1 MVVTTSSCVGYAEV
15 KNSKIVRRT
24 VILSFLKSALMSK
37 ASKFIAIPEW
47 FKLKRYPHIGLPIAP
62 RQVAAVISY
71 IKSPDKIAH
80 HAFMPFIRREMIS
93 HPYRVNSDTGVKE
106 RKRKVR
112 KLTYASH
119 LDSAIFA
126 YYALKLQKSYEVF
139 VRKNH
144 LENVAVAYRKIKCP
158 NGGGNKCN
166 IHIAGDVFQYVR
178 SQLRKNK
185 EVAIITFDIKEFFDS
200 LDHKY
205 LKQSWKKIMG
215 CTDMPEDE
223 YNILKHATKF
233 SYIRENR
240 IFEMFK
246 DQILCE
252 SGSIVRTKR
261 VKRLDYMR
269 DKNAIAYCDRKNI
282 DIIRQSGYIEGH
294 KGNAGIPQGLP
305 ISAVLANIYMSSF
318 DIEALA
324 EVQSAGGIYKR
335 YSDDIVVVCPIKEA
349 VRLKNYII
357 NHITSIHLEIQER
370 KTNLYEIHKVF
381 GKAMCFHEKDGM
393 KHKIEYLGFSFDG
406 EHVLIK
412 SAGLSNYFHKMWRSK
427 RRHKRW
433 AISINNSTNGRIFEH
448 PFYKRYTL
456 AGSVRHQIRRKKG
469 NRFVITGKK
478 SYGNYLTYAYKAS
491 EVLGSPS
498 IKRQLRKNL
507 HRVRKSINEIRT
519 DITRVQ
525 NAKMNATLQP

>member
-1 MVVTTSSCVGYAEV
+1 MT
-15 KNSKIVRRT
+15 
-24 VILSFLKSALMSK
+24 K
-37 ASKFIAIPEW
+37 ASKFIVIPEW

-62 RQVAAVISY
+62 KRVAEVISY
-71 IKSPDKIAH
+71 AKSPDKIAH

-93 HPYRVNSDTGVKE
+93 HPYRVNSNTGVKE

-112 KLTYASH
+112 ELTYASH

-126 YYALKLQKSYEVF
+126 YYALKLQKSYEAF

-158 NGGGNKCN
+158 NNAGNKCN

-185 EVAIITFDIKEFFDS
+185 EVALITFDIKGFFDN

-215 CTDMPEDE
+215 YTDMPEDE
-223 YNILKHATKF
+223 YNIFKHATKF
-233 SYIRENR
+233 SYIRDDR
-240 IFEMFK
+240 IFELFK

-252 SGSIVRTKR
+252 SGSSIKAKR
-261 VKRLDYMR
+261 VKRPDFMR
-269 DKNAIAYCDRKNI
+269 DKKAIAYCERKDI
-282 DIIRQSGYIEGH
+282 DKIRQSGYIEGH
-294 KGNAGIPQGLP
+294 KICIGIPQGLP
-305 ISAVLANIYMSSF
+305 ISAVLANIYMAEF
-318 DIEALA
+318 DVDALA
-324 EVQSAGGIYKR
+324 TVQAVGGIYKR

-349 VRLKNYII
+349 VRLKKYII
-357 NHITSIHLEIQER
+357 NHITSVHLEIQDH
-370 KTNLYEIHKVF
+370 KTNLYEIHKIF
-381 GKAMCFHEKDGM
+381 GKAICFHEKDGL
-393 KHKIEYLGFSFDG
+393 KRKIEYLGFSFDG
-406 EHVLIK
+406 EHILIK
-412 SAGLSNYFHKMWRSK
+412 PAGLSKYYHKMWRSK

-469 NRFVITGKK
+469 ISFVKTGKK

-491 EVLGSPS
+491 EVLGEPS

-507 HRVRKSINEIRT
+507 NRVRKSMNEIRF
-519 DITRVQ
+519 DIIRVQ
-525 NAKMNATLQP
+525 HAKMRTLQATNGK